1 MKRDEDY
8 IVNESQEISLGEAPN
23 WTAPFF
29 RAFPALKY
37 RNYRLYFAG
46 QLVSL
51 IGTWLQTVAQGFLVY
66 EITNSAFWVGVIGA
80 LQTLPVLLFALLG
93 GVIVDRF
100 KKRNLLYVTQCGQMI
115 LALVLGGMTLAG
127 VVDRYDIAGLSFLL
141 GILTAIDMPA
151 RQTFMLD
158 LVKRKDLSS
167 AVSLSAG
174 IFNGAR
180 IVGPASAG
188 ILISLVGVG
197 GAFILNGLSFIAVI
211 TALYFMRITEERSIK
226 HDNPLRAIQGGL
238 TYAFSHAV
246 IRPILLMATIISIF
260 GWSYI
265 TVMPVIARDVFHEGA
280 RGLGYLQAAAGVG
293 AVAGAVLVSAY
304 SRRKPARLFIF
315 GGTLMFSLS
324 LFVFSFTQTLLTG
337 MITLL
342 FAGFGLLSAF
352 SMMNTTVQSMATDEI
367 RGRVMSIYTLMF
379 IGMAPFGSIGIGA
392 ISEAIGVM
400 SALRLNAVVMLA
412 TLFVLYATQKQ
423 LRKI

>member
-1 MKRDEDY
+1 MKREEEY
-8 IVNESQEISLGEAPN
+8 IIDESQEIAVGEAPN

-29 RAFPALKY
+29 KAFPALKY

-66 EITNSAFWVGVIGA
+66 EITRSALWVGLIGA
-80 LQTLPVLLFALLG
+80 LQTLPVLFFALLG

-100 KKRNLLYVTQCGQMI
+100 KKRNVLYITQAGQMI
-115 LALVLGGMTLAG
+115 LALVLGVLVLMGAA
-127 VVDRYDIAGLSFLL
+127 DRYVIAVLSVFL

-151 RQTFMLD
+151 RQTFMHN

-174 IFNGAR
+174 TFNGAR

-188 ILISLVGVG
+188 ILISLFGAG
-197 GAFILNGLSFIAVI
+197 GAFILNGLSFVAVI
-211 TALYFMRITEERSIK
+211 VALYLMKVREEVAPVHLHPWQAIK
-226 HDNPLRAIQGGL
+226 EGL
-238 TYAFSHAV
+238 TYSFSHEV
-246 IRPILLMATIISIF
+246 IRPVLLLATVNSVF

-265 TVMPVIARDVFHEGA
+265 TVMPVIARDVFYEGA

-293 AVAGAVLVSAY
+293 AVAGAILVSAF
-304 SRRKPARLFIF
+304 SRRKPARLFIL
-315 GGTLMFSLS
+315 GGSLVFSLS
-324 LFVFSFTQTLLTG
+324 ILVFSFTQTLLMG
-337 MITLL
+337 MTVLL

-352 SMMNTTVQSMATDEI
+352 SMMNTTIQTRATDEI

-379 IGMAPFGSIGIGA
+379 VGMAPFGNLLVGYL
-392 ISEAIGVM
+392 SELFGVM
-400 SALRLNAVVMLA
+400 NALRINAIILLITLA
-412 TLFVLYATQKQ
+412 ILCITQKQ
-423 LRKI
+423 LRRI